1 MQGQTGSQGDVGAPG
16 LAGIPGLPGPPAP
29 LPTIITRK
37 QFFTEAGPLDFVV
50 PSGVTWLVEV
60 EGVPVNKQIIQVR
73 INPGK
78 PQMAAMGLFLL
89 HTVRL
94 CKTIKSC
101 ANYKCK
107 RSENKPR

>member
-1 MQGQTGSQGDVGAPG
+1 MQGQAGSQGDVGAPG
-16 LAGIPGLPGPPAP
+16 LAGTPELPGPPAP

-50 PSGVTWLVEV
+50 PSGVTSVQV
-60 EGVPVNKQIIQVR
+60 SVNKQIIQVR